1 MVRVSVLVDIGAS
14 SGVRDVNGVVS
25 GEVIDLELLGL
36 SSVADLKH
44 KVGASRW
51 YLGQNSGCFG
61 WYWVFLKY
69 CILP

>member
-25 GEVIDLELLGL
+25 GEVFDLELLGL

-44 KVGASRW
+44 KVR
-51 YLGQNSGCFG
+51 
-61 WYWVFLKY
+61 
-69 CILP
+69 CITIMR